1 MTEQQIA
8 DFVIASRRE
17 QGLAD
22 RIESDEPFS
31 AVAAILANAA
41 ADERA
46 A

>member
-31 AVAAILANAA
+31 AVAAILGNAA
-41 ADERA
+41 DDERA